1 MKHFTPHF
9 VALFFFFLTAPVGA
23 EEIVLNFVGDI
34 MLASSAT
41 PLLARTGYDHPFTGT
56 AHELTRGDITIG
68 NLEAPISRGGNE
80 FTAKKFRF
88 RTSPQAAPALKR
100 AGFSVLTLANNHMMD
115 FGAVALHDT
124 VSHLKQA
131 GIVSTGAG
139 KTLTEARRPAVI
151 GVKGKSIAFLAYS
164 LTQPIEFFAGPKR
177 AGTAPGY
184 RPYVE
189 EDVRKAKSAADYVV
203 VSFHWGAERAELP
216 KQYQRDAAYCAID
229 AGADLVI
236 GHHPHVLQG
245 IESYRGRPI
254 LYSLGNFAFGSRSP
268 HADRSMIAR
277 VRLNGRESDVEII
290 PLNVLYADVRYRPV
304 VLEGKRGEAV
314 IAHLNRIS
322 RQLGTVIAAEG
333 GRYRLVS
340 PDLKR
345 QMAAR

>member
-1 MKHFTPHF
+1 MKHFTMHF
-9 VALFFFFLTAPVGA
+9 VALLFFFQAAPVGA
-23 EEIVLNFVGDI
+23 EEIILNFVGDI
-34 MLASSAT
+34 MLAGSAT

-56 AHELTRGDITIG
+56 VHELTRGDINIG

-88 RTSPQAAPALKR
+88 RTLPEAAPALKR

-115 FGAVALHDT
+115 FGAVALNDT
-124 VSHLKQA
+124 ISHLEHV
-131 GIVSTGAG
+131 GIASTGAG
-139 KTLTEARRPAVI
+139 KTLAEARRPAI
-151 GVKGKSIAFLAYS
+151 IRAKGKSVAFLAYS
-164 LTQPIEFFAGPKR
+164 LTLPAEFFAGHKR

-184 RPYVE
+184 RLYVE
-189 EDVRKAKSAADYVV
+189 EDVKRAKSAADYVV

-216 KQYQRDAAYCAID
+216 KQYQRDAAYRAID

-277 VRLNGRESDVEII
+277 VRFNGDTSDVEII
-290 PLNVLYADVRYRPV
+290 PLNVLYTDVRYRPV
-304 VLEGKRGEAV
+304 VLEGKKGAAV
-314 IAHLNRIS
+314 ITHLNRIS
-322 RQLGTVIAAEG
+322 RQLGSVVAAEG
-333 GRYRLVS
+333 GQYRLTS

-345 QMAAR
+345 QLATR